1 MIIGLVGVLTGLANA
16 ALPEALTW
24 LKNRQAHNQEM
35 ELLKLNAEL
44 AAQQHHYD
52 LQVAEVQADAAQMEA
67 VYGQAAAQR
76 TDNWVDKLNALMRPT
91 ITIMFVGMFCAC
103 VISMITTSL
112 AAGAAVDAALLS
124 IFPMVEG
131 FTTHVVTYWFGRRPL
146 DRRR

>member
-1 MIIGLVGVLTGLANA
+1 MIIGLVGALTGLVNA

-24 LKNRQAHNQEM
+24 FKNRQAHKQEI
-35 ELLKLNAEL
+35 ELLRLNAEL
-44 AAQQHHYD
+44 AAQQYHYD

-67 VYGQAAAQR
+67 VYSQASAQR

-91 ITIMFVGMFCAC
+91 ITILFVGMFCAC
-103 VISMITTSL
+103 VTAMILQST
-112 AAGAAVDAALLS
+112 AMGAGLQGSLLS

-146 DRRR
+146 DRRK